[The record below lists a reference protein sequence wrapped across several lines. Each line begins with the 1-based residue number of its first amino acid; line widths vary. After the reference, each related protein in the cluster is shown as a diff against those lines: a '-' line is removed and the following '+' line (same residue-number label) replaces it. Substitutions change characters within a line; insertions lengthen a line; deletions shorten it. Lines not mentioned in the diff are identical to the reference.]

1 MKTFKQ
7 FQLDPQQL
15 DENLRPL
22 VKGASYLMRKLAKK
36 SKTFNNLAKKGLAN
50 TTIKMPNIKKSDLSQ
65 YAMYH
70 GTAKKSADKIM
81 KSGFKKSKDSVMNP
95 DRSVIK
101 KKNRAFATT
110 DPEVAKVYADMAAKR
125 TGGKPEILAVKVRDS
140 KLYQPLEGKHRG
152 EYYIKTKE
160 MKPVGRDVKPIKI
173 KNGEVMQNSFNPLKT
188 YKQFQLDS
196 QQLDEGLG
204 TVAKVAMKGAVKFA
218 KKGGLKKVGKKVGK
232 LFKKKPRRTIDPF
245 FADKAVERGTM
256 VRGYHGQS
264 AKNIAQYKKTGVP
277 PAVSGTNPS
286 NKSFGHNKATQDW
299 MKRTGY
305 KGITSMARPG
315 KDAYF
320 STATD
325 MGKKQATKYKI
336 RGARFENEKL
346 KNQLNPFR
354 KKDKGEVMDV
364 VVNKKSI
371 RKSWK
376 KLPDDGTAT
385 ERIAKAQDI
394 IPVVPGPSAKV
405 GKFRLTQQLRKD
417 RKLNR
422 NNIA

>member
-1 MKTFKQ
+1 MKTF
-7 FQLDPQQL
+7 
-15 DENLRPL
+15 E
-22 VKGASYLMRKLAKK
+22 
-36 SKTFNNLAKKGLAN
+36 
-50 TTIKMPNIKKSDLSQ
+50 
-65 YAMYH
+65 
-70 GTAKKSADKIM
+70 
-81 KSGFKKSKDSVMNP
+81 
-95 DRSVIK
+95 
-101 KKNRAFATT
+101 
-110 DPEVAKVYADMAAKR
+110 
-125 TGGKPEILAVKVRDS
+125 
-140 KLYQPLEGKHRG
+140 
-152 EYYIKTKE
+152 
-160 MKPVGRDVKPIKI
+160 
-173 KNGEVMQNSFNPLKT
+173 
-188 YKQFQLDS
+188 QFQLDS

-204 TVAKVAMKGAVKFA
+204 TLAKVAVKSAVKLA

-277 PAVSGTNPS
+277 PTVSGLNPS
-286 NKSFGHNKATQDW
+286 TSGYNKATQDW
-299 MKRTGY
+299 MNRTGY

-325 MGKKQATKYKI
+325 MGKKQATKYKL

-364 VVNKKSI
+364 VVNKRSI
-371 RKSWK
+371 RKTWK
-376 KLPDDGTAT
+376 KLPDEGTAT

-394 IPVVPGPSAKV
+394 IPVVPGPSSKIAKY
-405 GKFRLTQQLRKD
+405 RLM
-417 RKLNR
+417 KLKRTKHQRINSQ
-422 NNIA
+422 